1 MYFLQLNPI
10 LFALPAALFPPT
22 QRVLVLSWGS
32 GSFELE
38 IKILPRH
45 LLSASWNRETGWGTM
60 TRFSG
65 LRCNPKLR
73 HSKGIASVIYR
84 QFWEARTVPR
94 WR

>member
-1 MYFLQLNPI
+1 MCHVP
-10 LFALPAALFPPT
+10 
-22 QRVLVLSWGS
+22 VLESDPCWGS

-45 LLSASWNRETGWGTM
+45 LLFASWNRETGWGTM

-73 HSKGIASVIYR
+73 YSKGIAGVIYR

-94 WR
+94 WRQGDQEGL